1 MKDKKRNWKLQ
12 MRIFFNFNGTE
23 AEAIEKLKED
33 AEYLEDEV
41 FIRDGTEY
49 MIQEKTIDAHG
60 VWKKID

>member
-12 MRIFFNFNGTE
+12 MRIFFSFNGTE
-23 AEAIEKLKED
+23 EDAIKKLKED

-41 FIRDGTEY
+41 FAGDSMEY
-49 MIQEKTIDAHG
+49 MIQDKTIDAHG

>member
-23 AEAIEKLKED
+23 EDAIEKLKED

-41 FIRDGTEY
+41 FTRDSTEY

>member
-23 AEAIEKLKED
+23 TEAIEKLKED